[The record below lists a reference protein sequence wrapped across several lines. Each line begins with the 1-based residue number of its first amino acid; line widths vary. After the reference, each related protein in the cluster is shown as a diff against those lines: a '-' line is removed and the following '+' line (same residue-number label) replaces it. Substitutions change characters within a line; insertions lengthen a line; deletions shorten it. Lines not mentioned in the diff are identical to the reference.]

1 MAVRVIAGTARGRRL
16 KMVPG
21 EGSRPV
27 MDRAKEACF
36 SKLGRRVAGSRFL
49 DLYAGTGS
57 VAIEA
62 LSRGAALAALVEQD
76 PRALRVIRENL
87 QLAGV
92 QDRARVL
99 RADVL
104 SWLQKNPAQPYDIV
118 YVAPPQYRGLWSQTL
133 QLIDERPDWTHD
145 DSIVV
150 VQIDPAEREDLDLH
164 RLAAFDQRRYGNTL
178 LWYFQVS
185 DEATKADAGRPGEA
199 G

>member
-1 MAVRVIAGTARGRRL
+1 MAIRVIAGTARGRRL

-27 MDRAKEACF
+27 MDRVKEACF

-62 LSRGAALAALVEQD
+62 LSRGAALAELVEQD

-87 QLAGV
+87 QLAGL
-92 QDRARVL
+92 QGRARVQ

-104 SWLQKNPAQPYDIV
+104 SWLRNDAAQPFDII
-118 YVAPPQYRGLWSQTL
+118 YVAPPQYQGLWSQTL
-133 QLIDERPDWTHD
+133 QLIDERPDWTHE

-150 VQIDPAEREDLDLH
+150 VQIDPSELH
-164 RLAAFDQRRYGNTL
+164 CIELNRLAPFDERRYGNTL

-185 DEATKADAGRPGEA
+185 DEAGET
-199 G
+199 GDRNP

>member
-1 MAVRVIAGTARGRRL
+1 MPIRVIAGTARGRRL

-27 MDRAKEACF
+27 MDRVKEACF

-62 LSRGAALAALVEQD
+62 LSRGAALAVLTEQD

-92 QDRARVL
+92 QDRARVQ

-104 SWLQKNPAQPYDIV
+104 SWLRNAPAQPFDII
-118 YVAPPQYRGLWSQTL
+118 YIAPPQYLGLWSQTL
-133 QLIDERPDWTHD
+133 QLIEEQPCWTHE

-150 VQIDPAEREDLDLH
+150 VQIDPSERQGLELD
-164 RLAAFDQRRYGNTL
+164 RLAPVDERRYGNTL

-185 DEATKADAGRPGEA
+185 DEAGKAGDRHP
-199 G
+199 